1 MRQFES
7 LFIIQV
13 LLILILEKFMIY
25 SYITAS

>member
-7 LFIIQV
+7 LFIIQI

-25 SYITAS
+25 HYITVG